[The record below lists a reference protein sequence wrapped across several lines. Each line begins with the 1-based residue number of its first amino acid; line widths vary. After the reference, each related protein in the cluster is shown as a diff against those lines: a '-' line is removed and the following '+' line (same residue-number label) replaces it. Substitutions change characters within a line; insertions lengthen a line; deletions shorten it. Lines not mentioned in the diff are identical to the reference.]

1 MTEPSDMQVKKL
13 NKGDVLWWH
22 GEFATTIA
30 FVDKGRLGIK
40 TEDGLIGVVGPDGVI
55 GESALLAEGGVVP
68 KRRAA
73 VIAIEES
80 AVTEYPVS
88 FVREGAGV
96 GIPRKVLRTLIGQ
109 TVTSACFVLAAHPD
123 VPLVTQS
130 MSALISSLSA
140 SKEMVADVKSWKD
153 FAPDFAYLFA
163 LRDTIGELRTRLVPA
178 KYFLARSEALL
189 RASALLKSI
198 VTDPEIAEFLD
209 KFIDVEKERIEAVEM
224 V

>member
-1 MTEPSDMQVKKL
+1 MTMQVKKL

-88 FVREGAGV
+88 FVREGVGV

-109 TVTSACFVLAAHPD
+109 TITSACFILAAHPNH
-123 VPLVTQS
+123 PLATQS
-130 MSALISSLSA
+130 MTALIRSLSD
-140 SKEMVADVKSWKD
+140 SKEMVAEVRDWAD
-153 FAPDFAYLFA
+153 FAPDFNYLFA
-163 LRDTIGELRTRLVPA
+163 LRDSIGELRGRLVPA
-178 KYFLARSEALL
+178 KYFVARSEALL
-189 RASALLKSI
+189 RASTVLKGI
-198 VTDPEIAEFLD
+198 VTDPELAEFLD
-209 KFIDVEKERIEAVEM
+209 RFIEVEKARIEAVEI

>member
-1 MTEPSDMQVKKL
+1 MTMQIKKL
-13 NKGDVLWWH
+13 HKGEVLWWH

-40 TEDGLIGVVGPDGVI
+40 TEDGLIGVVGPPGVI
-55 GESALLAEGGVVP
+55 GESALLAEGGEVP

-80 AVTEYPVS
+80 SVTEYPVS
-88 FVREGAGV
+88 FVREGMGV
-96 GIPRKVLRTLIGQ
+96 GLPRKILRTLIGQ
-109 TVTSACFVLAAHPD
+109 TITSACFILAAHPD
-123 VPLVTQS
+123 APLVTQS
-130 MSALISSLSA
+130 MGALIRSLSD
-140 SKEMVADVKSWKD
+140 SREMVAEVRNWAD

-163 LRDTIGELRTRLVPA
+163 LRDVVGEFRSRLVPA

-189 RASALLKSI
+189 RASDVIKGL
-198 VTDPEIAEFLD
+198 VTDPELAEFLD
-209 KFIDVEKERIEAVEM
+209 KFIAVEKERIEAVGS

>member
-1 MTEPSDMQVKKL
+1 MTMQVKKL

-80 AVTEYPVS
+80 SVTEYPVS
-88 FVREGAGV
+88 FVRDGVGV

-109 TVTSACFVLAAHPD
+109 TITSACFILAAHPNA
-123 VPLVTQS
+123 PLVTQS
-130 MSALISSLSA
+130 MTALIQSLSD
-140 SKEMVADVKSWKD
+140 SKEMVADVKDWTD
-153 FAPDFAYLFA
+153 FAPDFSYLFA
-163 LRDTIGELRTRLVPA
+163 LRDSIGELRDAPR
-178 KYFLARSEALL
+178 AREVL
-189 RASALLKSI
+189 RGPERSAASGLHGLKGI
-198 VTDPEIAEFLD
+198 VTDPELADFLD
-209 KFIDVEKERIEAVEM
+209 KFIEVEKARIEAVES

>member
-1 MTEPSDMQVKKL
+1 MQTRKL

-40 TEDGLIGVVGPDGVI
+40 TEDGLIGVVAPPGVI

-88 FVREGAGV
+88 FVREGLGV
-96 GIPRKVLRTLIGQ
+96 GIPRKILRSLIGQ
-109 TVTSACFVLAAHPD
+109 TITSACFVLAAHPE

-130 MSALISSLSA
+130 MSALIASLSD
-140 SKEMVADVKSWKD
+140 SKEMVRDVKDWEA
-153 FAPDFAYLFA
+153 FAPDFTYLFA
-163 LRDTIGELRTRLVPA
+163 LRDAIGEVRNRLVPG
-178 KYFLARSEALL
+178 KFFLARNDALV
-189 RASALLKSI
+189 RASNVLKGL
-198 VTDPEIAEFLD
+198 VADPEIAAFLD
-209 KFIDVEKERIEAVEM
+209 KFIEVEKERIEAVES

>member
-1 MTEPSDMQVKKL
+1 MQTRKL

-40 TEDGLIGVVGPDGVI
+40 TEDGLIGIVGPPGVI
-55 GESALLAEGGVVP
+55 GESALLAEGRVVP

-80 AVTEYPVS
+80 VVTEYHVS
-88 FVREGAGV
+88 FVRDGMGV

-109 TVTSACFVLAAHPD
+109 TITSACFVLAAHPD

-130 MSALISSLSA
+130 MSALISSLSD
-140 SKEMVADVKSWKD
+140 SKEMVRDVKDWEA
-153 FAPDFAYLFA
+153 FAPHFAFLFA
-163 LRDTIGELRTRLVPA
+163 LRDSIGELRNRLVPA
-178 KYFLARSEALL
+178 KYFIARSDALL
-189 RASALLKSI
+189 RASDVLRGLVS
-198 VTDPEIAEFLD
+198 DPEIAEFLD
-209 KFIDVEKERIEAVEM
+209 KFIEVEKERIEAVES

>member
-1 MTEPSDMQVKKL
+1 MQTRNLK
-13 NKGDVLWWH
+13 KGDVLWWH

-40 TEDGLIGVVGPDGVI
+40 TEEGLIGIVGPPSVI

-73 VIAIEES
+73 VIAVQES
-80 AVTEYPVS
+80 VVTEYPVS
-88 FVREGAGV
+88 FVREGLGV

-109 TVTSACFVLAAHPD
+109 TITSACFVLTAHSD

-130 MSALISSLSA
+130 MSALIDSLSD
-140 SKEMVADVKSWKD
+140 SKDMVKEVKDWEA

-163 LRDTIGELRTRLVPA
+163 LRDAIGELRDRLVPA
-178 KYFLARSEALL
+178 KYFFARSEELL
-189 RASALLKSI
+189 RASDVLKKLI
-198 VTDPEIAEFLD
+198 KDPELAEFLD
-209 KFIDVEKERIEAVEM
+209 KFIELERERIEAVEAI
-224 V
+224 

>member
-1 MTEPSDMQVKKL
+1 MQIKKL
-13 NKGDVLWWH
+13 KKGDVLWWH

-40 TEDGLIGVVGPDGVI
+40 TEEGLIGIVGPPGVI

-80 AVTEYPVS
+80 SVTEYPVS
-88 FVREGAGV
+88 FVREGLGV
-96 GIPRKVLRTLIGQ
+96 GLPRKVLRTLIGQ
-109 TVTSACFVLAAHPD
+109 TITSACFILAAHPA

-130 MSALISSLSA
+130 MGALIRSLSE
-140 SKEMVADVKSWKD
+140 SKGMIADVHNWND

-163 LRDTIGELRTRLVPA
+163 LRDSISDLRGRLVPA

-189 RASALLKSI
+189 RASDALKQLVS
-198 VTDPEIAEFLD
+198 DPELAEFLD
-209 KFIDVEKERIEAVEM
+209 NFMAVEKERIEAVES

>member
-1 MTEPSDMQVKKL
+1 MTMQVKRL
-13 NKGDVLWWH
+13 NRGDVLWWH

-40 TEDGLIGVVGPDGVI
+40 TEDGLIGVVGPQSVI
-55 GESALLAEGGVVP
+55 GESALLAEGGVPP

-88 FVREGAGV
+88 FVRAGM
-96 GIPRKVLRTLIGQ
+96 GFGLPRKVLRTLIGQ
-109 TVTSACFVLAAHPD
+109 TITSACFVLAAHPD

-130 MSALISSLSA
+130 MSALISSLSD
-140 SKEMVADVKSWKD
+140 SKEMVREVKDWEA
-153 FAPDFAYLFA
+153 FVPDFTYLFA
-163 LRDTIGELRTRLVPA
+163 LRDAIGEIRDRLVPA
-178 KYFLARSEALL
+178 KYFFARSEALL
-189 RASALLKSI
+189 RASDILRGLVS
-198 VTDPEIAEFLD
+198 DPEIAEFLD
-209 KFIDVEKERIEAVEM
+209 KFIEVEKERIEAVES

>member
-1 MTEPSDMQVKKL
+1 MTMQVKKL

-80 AVTEYPVS
+80 SVTEYPVS
-88 FVREGAGV
+88 FVRDGVGV

-109 TVTSACFVLAAHPD
+109 TITSACFILAAHPSS
-123 VPLVTQS
+123 PLVTQS
-130 MSALISSLSA
+130 MSALIRSLSE
-140 SKEMVADVKSWKD
+140 SKGMVADVKNWTD
-153 FAPDFAYLFA
+153 FAPDFSFLFA
-163 LRDTIGELRTRLVPA
+163 LRDSVGELRARLVPA
-178 KYFLARSEALL
+178 KYFVARSEALL
-189 RASALLKSI
+189 RASTVLKGI
-198 VTDPEIAEFLD
+198 VTDPEIAAFLD
-209 KFIDVEKERIEAVEM
+209 RFIEVEKARIEAVES

>member
-1 MTEPSDMQVKKL
+1 MTMQVKKL

-55 GESALLAEGGVVP
+55 SESALLAEGGVVP

-80 AVTEYPVS
+80 TVTEYPVS
-88 FVREGAGV
+88 FVREGVGV
-96 GIPRKVLRTLIGQ
+96 GLPRKVLRTLIGQ
-109 TVTSACFVLAAHPD
+109 TITSACFILAAHPNHA
-123 VPLVTQS
+123 LVNQS
-130 MSALISSLSA
+130 MTALIQSLSA
-140 SKEMVADVKSWKD
+140 SKGMVADVKNWSD
-153 FAPDFAYLFA
+153 FAPDFSYLFA
-163 LRDTIGELRTRLVPA
+163 LRDSIGELRARLVPA

-189 RASALLKSI
+189 RASTVLKGI
-198 VTDPEIAEFLD
+198 VTDPEIAAFLD
-209 KFIDVEKERIEAVEM
+209 KFIEVEKARIEAVES

>member
-1 MTEPSDMQVKKL
+1 MSMQVKKL

-40 TEDGLIGVVGPDGVI
+40 SEEGLIGVVGADGVI

-80 AVTEYPVS
+80 VVTEYPVS

-96 GIPRKVLRTLIGQ
+96 GLPRKVLRTLIGQ

-123 VPLVTQS
+123 VPLVMQS
-130 MSALISSLSA
+130 MSALIRSLSE
-140 SKEMVADVKSWKD
+140 SKQMVSDVKNWKD

-163 LRDTIGELRTRLVPA
+163 LRDAIGDLRTRLVPA
-178 KYFLARSEALL
+178 KYFVARSESLL
-189 RASALLKSI
+189 RASALLKTL
-198 VTDPEIAEFLD
+198 VADADIATFLD
-209 KFIDVEKERIEAVEM
+209 KFIAVEKERIEAVEM

>member
-1 MTEPSDMQVKKL
+1 MTMQVKKL

-80 AVTEYPVS
+80 SVTEYPVS
-88 FVREGAGV
+88 FVREGVGV
-96 GIPRKVLRTLIGQ
+96 GLPRKVLRTLIGQ
-109 TVTSACFVLAAHPD
+109 TITSACFILAAHPNA
-123 VPLVTQS
+123 PLVTQS
-130 MSALISSLSA
+130 MTALIRSLSD
-140 SKEMVADVKSWKD
+140 SKEMVADVKNWTD
-153 FAPDFAYLFA
+153 FAPDFSVRVIGNCCKAFGCAGRPCQVTCPTSTFA
-163 LRDTIGELRTRLVPA
+163 AAGVLVGVGVKVA
-178 KYFLARSEALL
+178 AHG
-189 RASALLKSI
+189 
-198 VTDPEIAEFLD
+198 
-209 KFIDVEKERIEAVEM
+209 
-224 V
+224 

>member
-1 MTEPSDMQVKKL
+1 MQVKKL

-30 FVDKGRLGIK
+30 FVDSGLLGIK
-40 TEDGLIGVVGPDGVI
+40 TEEGLINLVGKDGVI

-73 VIAIEES
+73 VIALEES
-80 AVTEYPVS
+80 TVTEYPVT

-109 TVTSACFVLAAHPD
+109 TVTSACFVLAAHPH

-130 MSALISSLSA
+130 MSALIKSLSD
-140 SKEMVADVKSWKD
+140 SKEMVRDVKNWED

-163 LRDTIGELRTRLVPA
+163 LRDTIGELRARMVPA
-178 KYFLARSEALL
+178 RHFVARNEALL
-189 RASALLKSI
+189 RASAMLKTI
-198 VTDPEIAEFLD
+198 VTDPEIADFLD
-209 KFIDVEKERIEAVEM
+209 KFIALERQRIEAVES

>member
-1 MTEPSDMQVKKL
+1 MQVKKL

-30 FVDKGRLGIK
+30 FVDKGLLGIK
-40 TEDGLIGVVGPDGVI
+40 TEEGLIGVVGPEGVI

-73 VIAIEES
+73 VIAIQES
-80 AVTEYPVS
+80 QVTEYPVS
-88 FVREGAGV
+88 FIREGVGV

-109 TVTSACFVLAAHPD
+109 TITSACFVLAAHPD
-123 VPLVTQS
+123 EPLVTQS
-130 MSALISSLSA
+130 MSALIRSLLDA
-140 SKEMVADVKSWKD
+140 KHLVHEVRSWTD

-163 LRDTIGELRTRLVPA
+163 LRDAIGDLRTRMVPA
-178 KYFLARSEALL
+178 KYFVARNEALL
-189 RASALLKSI
+189 RASGVLKGL
-198 VTDPEIAEFLD
+198 VADPDLAAFLD
-209 KFIDVEKERIEAVEM
+209 KFIEVEKERIEAVES

>member
-1 MTEPSDMQVKKL
+1 MQVKKL

-80 AVTEYPVS
+80 TVTEYPVS

-109 TVTSACFVLAAHPD
+109 TVTSACFVLAAHPE

-130 MSALISSLSA
+130 MSALISSLSD
-140 SKEMVADVKSWKD
+140 SKEMVADVRSWKD

-163 LRDTIGELRTRLVPA
+163 LRDTIGELRARLVPA
-178 KYFLARSEALL
+178 KYFVARSEALL
-189 RASALLKSI
+189 RASTLLKSI

-209 KFIDVEKERIEAVEM
+209 KFIAVEKERIEAVEM
-224 V
+224 F

>member
-1 MTEPSDMQVKKL
+1 MQIKKL

-40 TEDGLIGVVGPDGVI
+40 TEEGLIGVVGPEGVI
-55 GESALLAEGGVVP
+55 GESALLAEGGEVP

-73 VIAIEES
+73 VIAIEDS
-80 AVTEYPVS
+80 SVTEYPVS
-88 FVREGAGV
+88 FVREGVGV
-96 GIPRKVLRTLIGQ
+96 GLPRRILRTLIGQ
-109 TVTSACFVLAAHPD
+109 TITSACFVLAAHPD

-130 MSALISSLSA
+130 MSALIRSLSD
-140 SKEMVADVKSWKD
+140 SKGMVADVRNWTD

-163 LRDTIGELRTRLVPA
+163 LRDAISDLRARLVPA
-178 KYFLARSEALL
+178 KYFVARSEALL
-189 RASALLKSI
+189 RASDVLKGL
-198 VTDPEIAEFLD
+198 VTDPELSEFLD
-209 KFIDVEKERIEAVEM
+209 KFIAVEKERIEAVES